1 MPCLSGEYKPDT
13 GVLLRVGIFPPGA
26 ARVYSHSA
34 NAENTGAVHVS
45 GVSAL
50 ADTGASKTS
59 ISTKLA
65 TDMGLEP
72 TARKAIQGATGTRK
86 VNCHFV
92 DLVLGFGSQSIVI
105 GNLEVF
111 EIDPVNAPFDVLVGR
126 DILCRGV
133 FTMDFA
139 GRFTFSI

>member
-1 MPCLSGEYKPDT
+1 MPCLSGEYKPDI
-13 GVLLRVGIFPPGA
+13 GVLLQVGIFPPGT
-26 ARVYSHSA
+26 ARA
-34 NAENTGAVHVS
+34 TNAENTDAVHVA
-45 GVSAL
+45 GVFAL
-50 ADTGASKTS
+50 ADTGASRTS

-65 TDMGLEP
+65 TDMGLQS
-72 TARKAIQGATGTRK
+72 AGRMAIQGATGERE
-86 VNCHFV
+86 VDCHFV

-133 FTMDFA
+133 FTMDFS